1 MFDLKQRY
9 SSVVQ
14 RVAQTCESEGLDAT
28 AIRWMA
34 VTKTRSAG
42 EVEAAFNLGVRH
54 VGENYLQEAIDKK
67 VGLSEVPLVWHF
79 IGHIQSNKA
88 KTIAEHFDWVH
99 SVDRRKVIERLAKSA
114 SDQGRVL
121 NVCLQLNIDQE
132 IQKSGASIAEVAE
145 LVSAVVSEP
154 ALCMR
159 GFMVIPQ
166 QAENDA
172 LRETFDQAHRLY
184 CDYQSQVPTIDTLSM
199 GMSSDLELAIACGA
213 NFLRV
218 GTALFGPRG

>member
-166 QAENDA
+166 QA
-172 LRETFDQAHRLY
+172 
-184 CDYQSQVPTIDTLSM
+184 
-199 GMSSDLELAIACGA
+199 
-213 NFLRV
+213 
-218 GTALFGPRG
+218 